1 MEKRTNPP
9 DKGYWSDKGSSMS
22 VRCGRSDSKWMDKN
36 FVEDF
41 EPNSSDEDYVDQI
54 FRRKPKDKGSSMSVS
69 SGRSDS
75 KWMDKNF
82 VEDFEQNS
90 SDEDYVDQIFRRK
103 PKDAESGTHSLQESL
118 FSVIPSLVTDEMNGL
133 LLAEA
138 FVKEVKSVFFS
149 IYDEWCFGIGL
160 LPWWNGDYTAQR
172 DTARGDCYGLLVRL
186 WCLYFV
192 FLGPWFVMFLTV
204 KTIPGQAFVCAA
216 LTETKVE
223 KSKESF
229 VTKDRDV
236 HLIFGMKRKKKDQIS
251 SSNDNSLLVAGMQC
265 GTEDER

>member
-54 FRRKPKDKGSSMSVS
+54 FRRKPK
-69 SGRSDS
+69 
-75 KWMDKNF
+75 
-82 VEDFEQNS
+82 
-90 SDEDYVDQIFRRK
+90 
-103 PKDAESGTHSLQESL
+103 
-118 FSVIPSLVTDEMNGL
+118 
-133 LLAEA
+133 
-138 FVKEVKSVFFS
+138 
-149 IYDEWCFGIGL
+149 GL

-236 HLIFGMKRKKKDQIS
+236 HL
-251 SSNDNSLLVAGMQC
+251 C